1 MIPLNQIPASE
12 IGKATMV
19 AECVRLL
26 MRRHECG
33 TSPYQDV
40 PTVASA
46 MVNVS
51 ILDPDSVD
59 MENQLQS
66 FHLFVVS
73 LERELVKRMEGE
85 GVSPLV

>member
-12 IGKATMV
+12 VGKATMV

-26 MRRHECG
+26 MSRHESG

-40 PTVASA
+40 ATVASA

-85 GVSPLV
+85 GVSPLI

>member
-26 MRRHECG
+26 MRRHEFG

-40 PTVASA
+40 ATVASA

-66 FHLFVVS
+66 FHLFVVTLQCE
-73 LERELVKRMEGE
+73 LEKRMKEE
-85 GVSPLV
+85 GVEPLI